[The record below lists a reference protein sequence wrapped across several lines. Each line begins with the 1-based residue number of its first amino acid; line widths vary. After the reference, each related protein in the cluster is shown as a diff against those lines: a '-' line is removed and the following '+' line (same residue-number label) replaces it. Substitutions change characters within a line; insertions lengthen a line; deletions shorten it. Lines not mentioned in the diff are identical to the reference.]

1 MSTLNKVIS
10 PAPSMIE
17 LLRRNLTN
25 SENWWRLFIWLM
37 MVGIA
42 IIMVLPFVWLVSSS
56 LKLEQRVFQFPPQW
70 IPNPIKVINYYE
82 ALTLKPFLNIY
93 LKNTMIIAFLNQ
105 VAILV
110 SASFCAY
117 GFARLDFPGR
127 DFWFSV
133 VLATM
138 MIPFFAILVP
148 QFVIFTRLGW
158 TDSFLP
164 LTVPY
169 FFGGGAFNIFLFRQF
184 FRTLPKE
191 LSDAARIDGC
201 NEFAI
206 YWRIL
211 LPLTAP
217 ALITVS
223 IFTFL
228 FSWNDFIGPLL
239 YLNSPEKLTVAIGL
253 VAFRGAMRTR
263 WNLLM
268 AASTAMTLPVIFL
281 FFILQRYFIR
291 GVVMTGLKA

>member
-1 MSTLNKVIS
+1 
-10 PAPSMIE
+10 
-17 LLRRNLTN
+17 
-25 SENWWRLFIWLM
+25 
-37 MVGIA
+37 
-42 IIMVLPFVWLVSSS
+42 MVLPFVWLVSSS
-56 LKLEQRVFQFPPQW
+56 LKLEQRVFQFPPEW
-70 IPNPIKVINYYE
+70 IPNPIQLVNYYE
-82 ALTLKPFLNIY
+82 ALTLKPFHIY
-93 LKNTMIIAFLNQ
+93 LKNTMTIAILNQ
-105 VAILV
+105 IAILL

-117 GFARLDFPGR
+117 GFARLEFPGR

-206 YWRIL
+206 YWRVL

-217 ALITVS
+217 ALITVA

>member
-25 SENWWRLFIWLM
+25 SEKWWRLFIWLM

-70 IPNPIKVINYYE
+70 IPNPIQVINYYE

-93 LKNTMIIAFLNQ
+93 LKNTMIIALLNQ

-117 GFARLDFPGR
+117 GFARLEFPGR

-206 YWRIL
+206 YWRVL

-217 ALITVS
+217 ALITVA

-268 AASTAMTLPVIFL
+268 AASTAMTLPVILL
-281 FFILQRYFIR
+281 FFVLQRYFIR